1 MAAKTAQQGPEREIH
16 TLDATGRP
24 VGRLAVLVAEL
35 LRGKQRP
42 GFERHLDSGDFVRVE
57 NVGRMKLTGKKAE
70 QKTYYR
76 HSGYLGGLKEANAG
90 ELLEQRPEEVLK
102 RAVWGMLP
110 KNKLR
115 QEQIKRLTMQA

>member
-1 MAAKTAQQGPEREIH
+1 MAEAKSTTLERETH
-16 TLDATGRP
+16 TLDAAGHA
-24 VGRLAVLVAEL
+24 VGRLAVKVAEL

-42 GFERHLDSGDFVRVE
+42 GFERHLDKGDVVVVQ
-57 NVGRMKLTGKKAE
+57 NVSRMKLTGKKAE

-76 HSGYLGGLKEANAG
+76 HSGYLGSLKEKKAG
-90 ELLEQRPEEVLK
+90 ELMAEQPDQVLR

-115 QEQIKRLTMQA
+115 NEQIKRLKMEL